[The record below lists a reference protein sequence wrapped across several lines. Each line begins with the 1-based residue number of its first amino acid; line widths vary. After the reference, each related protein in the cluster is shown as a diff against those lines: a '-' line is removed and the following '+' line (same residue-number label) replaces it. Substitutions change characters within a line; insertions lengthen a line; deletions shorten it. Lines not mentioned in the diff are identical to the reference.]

1 MESTFIEFVM
11 SHQSLS
17 AFKSLIQS
25 SCIQQSHN
33 RLLQSN
39 AQRHVLRRKMQNSGR
54 ALISPLDFLKHAN
67 QNGRGSPARIMTA
80 LAPNHSSTRRHRRRS
95 APLCPAFRK
104 RRGFALLRHR
114 PHPLNTPRHYDEPS
128 RRQFPAPTIRVW
140 HTL

>member
-39 AQRHVLRRKMQNSGR
+39 AQRHVLRRKIQSSGR

-67 QNGRGSPARIMTA
+67 QNGRGPPPA
-80 LAPNHSSTRRHRRRS
+80 S
-95 APLCPAFRK
+95 
-104 RRGFALLRHR
+104 
-114 PHPLNTPRHYDEPS
+114 
-128 RRQFPAPTIRVW
+128 
-140 HTL
+140 